1 MVAASSIFQSQS
13 ITPCIGESERAFV
26 RRAHQDL
33 LQSVPNPDQRNQV
46 IWNAWDQSYGNP
58 LRDRARGMFTQDIY
72 RHVPSVAYF
81 HEHST
86 TGRDGSPH
94 IYGFDDLAN
103 IVDGQNHRADTDC
116 YSAIA
121 SHHTSDVHKG
131 PRFEPETVGYAGVYR
146 LGMIGHSQPK
156 WAVFADEF
164 HKKDQAD
171 LFDKRRR
178 RSVEVLRFKDGRAP
192 VLDPIATLG
201 ADSPRLNLPVARYEA
216 ENAVVERY
224 SFVAPASVGA
234 SSSFVPKLD
243 KYDQAPPQNPSVP
256 NEGQNMLGPE
266 DVQQIITA
274 MRSIPEL
281 AWCRQQMQTAVGGE
295 GATDDLPAGGDP
307 GAPGAP
313 GAMGAAGA
321 SPSGP
326 PQNAPSPMVP
336 PEQPPQKMQQYG
348 GMGGMGGMNAAYAMQ
363 KPNSAPQS
371 YSNEEDDVNVSN
383 EQYTAL
389 QGQNQELAERYAQ
402 LQKVNERFMNTQQEM
417 REAIVNLEQR
427 AVDGERIQVIS
438 NLCEHYKSTGI
449 LDRSELL
456 ETCLYSNG
464 SEMGQVAFDAHIAT
478 LTKLADRA
486 VKQSPVSL
494 GMIPDGISISQAN
507 DQERYEAVMDR
518 FSELNRN
525 GKERA
530 VFVEQYGAVDYMAIE
545 KSLVEAGKLHG

>member
-1 MVAASSIFQSQS
+1 MVAAVSNFQTQS
-13 ITPCIGESERAFV
+13 ITPSQGESERAFV
-26 RRAHQDL
+26 KRAHQSL
-33 LQSVPNPDQRNQV
+33 MQSVPNPDQRNQIV
-46 IWNAWDQSYGNP
+46 WNAWDQSHGNP

-86 TGRDGSPH
+86 IGRDGSPH
-94 IYGFDDLAN
+94 VYGFDDLAN
-103 IVDGQNHRADTDC
+103 IVDGQNQRADTDC

-121 SHHTSDVHKG
+121 SHHTSDLHKG

-146 LGMIGHSQPK
+146 LGMIGHNQPK

-178 RSVEVLRFKDGRAP
+178 RSVEVLRFKDGRPP

-224 SFVAPASVGA
+224 SFVAPAAVGA
-234 SSSFVPKLD
+234 TSSYVPKLD
-243 KYDQAPPQNPSVP
+243 KYDQAPPPNPSVS
-256 NEGQNMLGPE
+256 NEGQGMLGPE
-266 DVQQIITA
+266 DVQQIVTA

-281 AWCRQQMQTAVGGE
+281 AWVRQQMQTAVGGD
-295 GATDDLPAGGDP
+295 GDSDDLSMG
-307 GAPGAP
+307 GAP
-313 GAMGAAGA
+313 GAAGA
-321 SPSGP
+321 SPSTP
-326 PQNAPSPMVP
+326 SPAPAPSPMVP

-348 GMGGMGGMNAAYAMQ
+348 GMGGMNAPQAPMQPMQ
-363 KPNSAPQS
+363 KPNPPQS
-371 YSNEEDDVNVSN
+371 YSNEEDEMVTT

-389 QGQNQELAERYAQ
+389 QNNHQELAERYAQ
-402 LQKVNERFMNTQQEM
+402 LSKANERLMNSQQEM

-438 NLCEHYKSTGI
+438 NVCEKYKSTGVF
-449 LDRSELL
+449 DRDELQ
-456 ETCLYSNG
+456 ETCLYSAG
-464 SEMGQVAFDAHIAT
+464 AEMSQAAFDSHIAS
-478 LTKLADRA
+478 LTKVAERVIA
-486 VKQSPVSL
+486 QSPVSL

-507 DQERYEAVMDR
+507 EQERYDAVMDR
-518 FSELNRN
+518 FAEVKRN
-525 GKERA
+525 DKEKA
-530 VFVEQYGAVDYMAIE
+530 AFVEKYGAFDYVTIE
-545 KSLVEAGKLHG
+545 KSLIAEGKLAG